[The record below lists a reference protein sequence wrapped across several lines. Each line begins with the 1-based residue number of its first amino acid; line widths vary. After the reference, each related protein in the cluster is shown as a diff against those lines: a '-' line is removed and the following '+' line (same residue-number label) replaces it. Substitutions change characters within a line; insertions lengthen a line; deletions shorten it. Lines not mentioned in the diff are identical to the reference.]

1 VASAC
6 GRPISKNF
14 DFLNTSAFMKSDEY
28 LIKSYLRNEICI
40 THSIHMS
47 SMAVMA
53 HSIAIMNQLIC
64 EFILKRLKLIRSIQ
78 PIMVEVFVFQTI
90 TKVRI
95 SANYTKSSPEYT
107 LPPCFR
113 LPSRFQMKSSL
124 SVSIMQIYGSEH
136 FEHFLTYPGP
146 WSSLL
151 CANCSRSAINH
162 SYVLPRPNTFTSREC
177 CASISNDGCEALV
190 GPSKRIN

>member
-1 VASAC
+1 
-6 GRPISKNF
+6 
-14 DFLNTSAFMKSDEY
+14 MKSDEY

-124 SVSIMQIYGSEH
+124 PVPIMQIYG
-136 FEHFLTYPGP
+136 
-146 WSSLL
+146 
-151 CANCSRSAINH
+151 
-162 SYVLPRPNTFTSREC
+162 
-177 CASISNDGCEALV
+177 
-190 GPSKRIN
+190 